1 MEEAQTTATMKRV
14 YLIINCLIL
23 AVGNCGGPLIMRL
36 YFVRG
41 GNRIW
46 FSSWLETGGWPII
59 LLPLLVSYTR
69 RRKTGSAKLVLM
81 GPRVFVAA
89 AAIGT
94 ATGLDDYMYAY
105 GVARL
110 PVSTSSLIIAT
121 QLAFTAAFAFVLVK
135 QRFTAYSVNAVVLL
149 TLGAVV
155 LGLHTEGDRPEGESN
170 REYLLG
176 FFLTLI
182 AAALYGLILPLV
194 ELMYKRAKQALT
206 YTLVM
211 EIQLVLC
218 FFATLFCTV
227 GMIVNND
234 FQAISRE
241 AKEFEL
247 GETRYYVV
255 VVCSAII
262 WQCFFLGAIG
272 VIYYSSSL
280 LSGIVV
286 TVLLPI
292 TEILAVIFYHE
303 RFQAEKGRKKE
314 KKNKQS
320 HQMEEHQTNSTAAMK
335 RVYLIINCL
344 ILAVGSCSG
353 PLLMRLYFLRGGKRV
368 CRKTG
373 NRTLVLIRPRVLFT
387 ASAVG
392 SETGLDD
399 YMYSYG
405 VSRLPVS
412 TSPLAFVLVRQR
424 FTAYTVNAAALLTLG
439 AVVLGLHTDGDRP
452 EGEYYLL
459 GFFLTLIAAALY
471 GLILPLVELMYKRA
485 MQPLTYNLALEIQLV
500 ICFFATAFC
509 TVGMIVN
516 KRFPGNPKRS
526 ERIPTG
532 RDEILRCCGLHRR
545 SFPIL
550 FLGCNRSCLLLI
562 VVVIRHRHHCF
573 SSNL

>member
-1 MEEAQTTATMKRV
+1 MEEDQTTTTAAMKRV

-41 GNRIW
+41 GKRIW

-69 RRKTGSAKLVLM
+69 RRRAGSSKLVLM
-81 GPRVFVAA
+81 RPRVFVAA
-89 AAIGT
+89 AAIGA

-110 PVSTSSLIIAT
+110 PVSTSALIIAT
-121 QLAFTAAFAFVLVK
+121 QLAFTAAFAFVLVG

-155 LGLHTEGDRPEGESN
+155 LGLHTDGDRPEGESN

-211 EIQLVLC
+211 EIQLVMC
-218 FFATLFCTV
+218 FFATVFCTV

-255 VVCSAII
+255 VVCSAIV

-280 LSGIVV
+280 LSGIVI

-303 RFQAEKGRKKE
+303 RFQAEKG
-314 KKNKQS
+314 
-320 HQMEEHQTNSTAAMK
+320 
-335 RVYLIINCL
+335 
-344 ILAVGSCSG
+344 
-353 PLLMRLYFLRGGKRV
+353 
-368 CRKTG
+368 
-373 NRTLVLIRPRVLFT
+373 
-387 ASAVG
+387 
-392 SETGLDD
+392 
-399 YMYSYG
+399 
-405 VSRLPVS
+405 VS
-412 TSPLAFVLVRQR
+412 
-424 FTAYTVNAAALLTLG
+424 
-439 AVVLGLHTDGDRP
+439 
-452 EGEYYLL
+452 
-459 GFFLTLIAAALY
+459 
-471 GLILPLVELMYKRA
+471 
-485 MQPLTYNLALEIQLV
+485 
-500 ICFFATAFC
+500 
-509 TVGMIVN
+509 
-516 KRFPGNPKRS
+516 
-526 ERIPTG
+526 
-532 RDEILRCCGLHRR
+532 
-545 SFPIL
+545 L
-550 FLGCNRSCLLLI
+550 FLSIWGFISYFYGDIKHNKDTNTNTNTNKNNDDAGNANNNGLTAETQLADQTSI
-562 VVVIRHRHHCF
+562 P
-573 SSNL
+573 